1 MIEVIGTF
9 KPSKNLVRLPDYKP
23 HSDMRPHFYTAS
35 TLTHDLEI
43 SRRTLSRWISAGLL
57 PQPKRLGR
65 QRFWDRDEVREAL
78 RVKQERESA
87 P

>member
-9 KPSKNLVRLPDYKP
+9 NPSKKIIRIPNYRP

-35 TLTHDLEI
+35 TLTQDLEI
-43 SRRTLSRWISAGLL
+43 SRRTLSRWVSAGLL

-65 QRFWDRDEVREAL
+65 QRYWDRDEVKQAL
-78 RVKQERESA
+78 LVKHEREST

>member
-9 KPSKNLVRLPDYKP
+9 NPSKKIIRIPNYRP

-35 TLTHDLEI
+35 TLTQDLEI
-43 SRRTLSRWISAGLL
+43 SRRTLSRWVSAGLL
-57 PQPKRLGR
+57 PKPRRLGR
-65 QRFWDRDEVREAL
+65 QRYWDREEVRLAIHANCENG
-78 RVKQERESA
+78 RM